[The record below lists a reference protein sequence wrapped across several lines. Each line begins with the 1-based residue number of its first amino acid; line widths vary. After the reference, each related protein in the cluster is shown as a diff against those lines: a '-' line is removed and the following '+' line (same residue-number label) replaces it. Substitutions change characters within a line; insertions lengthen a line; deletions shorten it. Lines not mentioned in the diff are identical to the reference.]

1 MIPYAELERALAR
14 WKARSL
20 HSATEIGGHDIV
32 HSADAQDDSGDRSGD
47 VSENGSRPA
56 SLTNGT
62 TGEIDANELVESY
75 ED

>member
-1 MIPYAELERALAR
+1 MIPYAELERALTR
-14 WKARSL
+14 WKARSS
-20 HSATEIGGHDIV
+20 HSATEVGGHDIV
-32 HSADAQDDSGDRSGD
+32 HATD
-47 VSENGSRPA
+47 VEHGSQPA

>member
-14 WKARSL
+14 WKARA
-20 HSATEIGGHDIV
+20 HSGANEVGGHDIV
-32 HSADAQDDSGDRSGD
+32 HSTAA
-47 VSENGSRPA
+47 EHGSQPHA
-56 SLTNGT
+56 LTNGT

>member
-14 WKARSL
+14 WKARA
-20 HSATEIGGHDIV
+20 HSAANEVGGGDIV
-32 HSADAQDDSGDRSGD
+32 HSTSATH
-47 VSENGSRPA
+47 GSQPHA
-56 SLTNGT
+56 LTNGT

>member
-14 WKARSL
+14 WKGRA
-20 HSATEIGGHDIV
+20 HNEVGGQDIV
-32 HSADAQDDSGDRSGD
+32 HATSAHH
-47 VSENGSRPA
+47 GSQPHA
-56 SLTNGT
+56 LTNGT

>member
-14 WKARSL
+14 WKARA
-20 HSATEIGGHDIV
+20 HSAANEVGGADIV
-32 HSADAQDDSGDRSGD
+32 HSTSANVTQ
-47 VSENGSRPA
+47 GSQPHA
-56 SLTNGT
+56 LTNGT

>member
-1 MIPYAELERALAR
+1 MIPYAELERALTR
-14 WKARSL
+14 WKARS
-20 HSATEIGGHDIV
+20 HSAANEVGGHDIV
-32 HSADAQDDSGDRSGD
+32 HSSLADR
-47 VSENGSRPA
+47 GSQPT

>member
-14 WKARSL
+14 WKSRS
-20 HSATEIGGHDIV
+20 HSVATEIGGHDIV
-32 HSADAQDDSGDRSGD
+32 HSTDAG
-47 VSENGSRPA
+47 GSQPHA
-56 SLTNGT
+56 LTNGT